1 VTLWPLQASLCVPH
15 PDDGEVIR
23 AGDERSL
30 REPTKGTS
38 TEPTV
43 PGMNPVTLSALEI
56 VRPGDARYD
65 EVRPAWNLT
74 VDQRPAAVAV
84 PRDADQVVAA
94 VLYAKRQ
101 GLRVAAQGTGHNAQ
115 PLGDLSDTLLIK
127 THEMRGVEID
137 APNRIARVEAG
148 AQWGDVVGPAGEHGL
163 AALSGSSHDVG
174 VVGYSL
180 GGGISFL
187 ARRYGLSANRI
198 LAAEVVTADGDLVRA
213 DRSQNQDL
221 FWAIRGGGGAFG
233 VITALELELFDLP
246 TVYAGAAFFPIE
258 RASEALHA
266 WRELTMRIDD
276 RTTSIGRILR
286 VPPFEDI
293 PEPFRGKHFAMI
305 EVIHIGDQRSGEEV
319 VKAIRGLEPEIDTY
333 GLIPTEALIHLHMD
347 PPGPVP
353 GNGEHHVAMAT
364 LPAEAIDAFVAANGA
379 DSGSDIL
386 TAEIRHLGGAIAR
399 PDASNGAAHIDAE
412 YVSFAASM
420 AVTPEMAIKAEHDLA
435 GMDRAMEPFG
445 GARKYLNFT
454 EKPADAA
461 EFYEK
466 DTLTRLRAVKA
477 QVDPDGIFR
486 SNQPID

>member
-1 VTLWPLQASLCVPH
+1 
-15 PDDGEVIR
+15 
-23 AGDERSL
+23 
-30 REPTKGTS
+30 
-38 TEPTV
+38 
-43 PGMNPVTLSALEI
+43 MNPVTLSALEI

-65 EVRPAWNLT
+65 EVRPAWNLA

-94 VLYAKRQ
+94 VLYAKRE
-101 GLRVAAQGTGHNAQ
+101 GLRVAAQGTGHNAS

-127 THEMRGVEID
+127 THEMRDVEID
-137 APNRIARVEAG
+137 ADNRIARVEAG

-163 AALSGSSHDVG
+163 AALAGSSHDVG

-198 LAAEVVTADGDLVRA
+198 LAAEIVTADGELVRA
-213 DRSQNQDL
+213 DRHQNTDL

-258 RASEALHA
+258 RAAEVLDA
-266 WRELTMRIDD
+266 WRELTQKVDD
-276 RTTSIGRILR
+276 RTTSIGRLLR
-286 VPPFEDI
+286 VPPFEEI
-293 PEPFRGKHFAMI
+293 PEPFRGKHFAMV
-305 EVIHIGDQRSGEEV
+305 EVIHIGDQRSGDEV
-319 VKAIRGLEPEIDTY
+319 VKAIRDLEPAIDTF

-353 GNGEHHVAMAT
+353 GKGEHHVAMAT

-379 DSGSDIL
+379 NSGSDIL

-399 PDASNGAAHIDAE
+399 PDASHGAAHIDAE

-420 AVTPEMAIKAEHDLA
+420 AVTPDMAEKAEHDLA
-435 GMDRAMEPFG
+435 RMDEALSPYSS
-445 GARKYLNFT
+445 ARKYLNFT
-454 EKPADAA
+454 ETASQPG
-461 EFYEK
+461 EFFEK
-466 DTLTRLRAVKA
+466 ATLDRLRAVKA

>member
-1 VTLWPLQASLCVPH
+1 
-15 PDDGEVIR
+15 
-23 AGDERSL
+23 
-30 REPTKGTS
+30 
-38 TEPTV
+38 
-43 PGMNPVTLSALEI
+43 MNPVTLSALEV

-94 VLYAKRQ
+94 VLYAKRE
-101 GLRVAAQGTGHNAQ
+101 GLRVAAQGTGHNAH

-163 AALSGSSHDVG
+163 AALAGSSHDVG

-198 LAAEVVTADGDLVRA
+198 LAAEIVTADGDLVRA

-233 VITALELELFDLP
+233 IITALELELFDLP

-258 RASEALHA
+258 RASEALHV
-266 WRELTMRIDD
+266 WRELTMRVDD

-305 EVIHIGDQRSGEEV
+305 EVIHIGDQRSGDEV
-319 VKAIRGLEPEIDTY
+319 VKAIRDLEPAIDTY

-364 LPAEAIDAFVAANGA
+364 LPPEAIDAFVAANGA

-454 EKPADAA
+454 EKPADVTD
-461 EFYEK
+461 FYEK
-466 DTLTRLRAVKA
+466 DTLARLRQVKA
-477 QVDPDGIFR
+477 AVDPDGMFR
-486 SNQPID
+486 SNHPID

>member
-1 VTLWPLQASLCVPH
+1 
-15 PDDGEVIR
+15 
-23 AGDERSL
+23 
-30 REPTKGTS
+30 
-38 TEPTV
+38 
-43 PGMNPVTLSALEI
+43 MNPVTLTALEI

-74 VDQRPAAVAV
+74 IDQRPAAVAV
-84 PRDADQVVAA
+84 PRDAEQVVAA
-94 VLYAKRQ
+94 VLYAKRE
-101 GLRVAAQGTGHNAQ
+101 GLRVAAQGTGHNAS

-137 APNRIARVEAG
+137 AENRIARVEAG
-148 AQWGDVVGPAGEHGL
+148 AQWGDVIGPAAEHGL
-163 AALSGSSHDVG
+163 AALAGSSHDVG

-187 ARRYGLSANRI
+187 SRRYGLSANRI
-198 LAAEVVTADGDLVRA
+198 LAAEVVTADGELVRA
-213 DRSQNQDL
+213 DRRQNADL

-258 RASEALHA
+258 RAAEVLHT
-266 WRELTMRIDD
+266 WRELTQNVDD

-286 VPPFEDI
+286 VPPFEEI
-293 PEPFRGKHFAMI
+293 PEPFRGKQFAMI
-305 EVIHIGDQRSGEEV
+305 EVIHIGDQRSGDEV
-319 VKAIRGLEPEIDTY
+319 VKGIRDLEPAIDTF
-333 GLIPTEALIHLHMD
+333 GLIPTQALIHLHMD

-353 GNGEHHVAMAT
+353 GKGEHHVAMAT
-364 LPAEAIDAFVAANGA
+364 LPPEAIDAFVAANGA

-399 PDASNGAAHIDAE
+399 PDASHGAAHIDAE

-420 AVTPEMAIKAEHDLA
+420 AASPDMAEKAGHDLA
-435 GMDRAMEPFG
+435 RMDEALSPYQS
-445 GARKYLNFT
+445 ARKYLNFT
-454 EKPADAA
+454 ETASKPG
-461 EFYEK
+461 EFFGKY
-466 DTLTRLRAVKA
+466 TLERLRTIKA
-477 QVDPDGIFR
+477 QVDPENIFR

>member
-1 VTLWPLQASLCVPH
+1 
-15 PDDGEVIR
+15 
-23 AGDERSL
+23 
-30 REPTKGTS
+30 
-38 TEPTV
+38 
-43 PGMNPVTLSALEI
+43 MNPVTLSALEI

-94 VLYAKRQ
+94 VLYAKRE
-101 GLRVAAQGTGHNAQ
+101 GLRVAAQGTGHNAS

-137 APNRIARVEAG
+137 AANRIARVEAG

-163 AALSGSSHDVG
+163 AALAGSSHDVG

-198 LAAEVVTADGDLVRA
+198 LAAEVVTADGELVRA

-233 VITALELELFDLP
+233 VITALEIELFDLP

-258 RASEALHA
+258 RAAEVLHT
-266 WRELTMRIDD
+266 WRELTAEAS
-276 RTTSIGRILR
+276 TTAPRASAASCASR
-286 VPPFEDI
+286 
-293 PEPFRGKHFAMI
+293 
-305 EVIHIGDQRSGEEV
+305 RSRRSPSRSAASSSRWSRSSTSATSAPATRSSR
-319 VKAIRGLEPEIDTY
+319 AIRDLEPAIDTF
-333 GLIPTEALIHLHMD
+333 GLIPTAALIHLHMD

-353 GNGEHHVAMAT
+353 GKGEHHVAMAT

-399 PDASNGAAHIDAE
+399 PDASHGAAHIDAE
-412 YVSFAASM
+412 YISFAASM
-420 AVTPEMAIKAEHDLA
+420 AASPDMAAKADA
-435 GMDRAMEPFG
+435 GPRAARR
-445 GARKYLNFT
+445 GARAVQQRAQVPQLHGDRRPTPGEFF
-454 EKPADAA
+454 EKA
-461 EFYEK
+461 
-466 DTLTRLRAVKA
+466 TLDRLRAVKA
-477 QVDPDGIFR
+477 QVDPEGIFR